1 MAGSSSDRTSSDGA
15 SWKIYDLYYEIS
27 FVDLCFETLISFAD
41 LCYET
46 LISFADLYCAIFPY
60 FLT

>member
-1 MAGSSSDRTSSDGA
+1 MAGSSSDHTSSDGA
-15 SWKIYDLYYEIS
+15 SWKIYDLYYEIF